1 MRHVRTTSICN
12 KFMIIYQWF
21 NYIFILTLIIC
32 NIGDYIYIQVRLL
45 QGMIVEEK
53 TLYSFGDICGLT
65 ECYSKQSCLFSC
77 DLYSTDNLILII
89 LSHLFPL
96 RSIGSSCCDIA
107 APEIHLRYNICLCAR
122 RFVFAN
128 LSYSLL

>member
-1 MRHVRTTSICN
+1 MQHRG
-12 KFMIIYQWF
+12 
-21 NYIFILTLIIC
+21 L
-32 NIGDYIYIQVRLL
+32 YIYPSPIIARNDYRREDV
-45 QGMIVEEK
+45 
-53 TLYSFGDICGLT
+53 SFGDICGLT